1 MKRAFA
7 IALLLAMTLTLA
19 ACGGKAKSADL
30 AAVMAEFKLGDE
42 MMTPGIERFDRHLR
56 HRCGHVKQCAAAM
69 HSSGVNC
76 DEIILIEAVDAAAA
90 GRVKAILDARYQVK
104 LTETK
109 DYLPDEYAIIQQ
121 CSVTARGNDVA
132 MIVAP
137 NAAELTAIYDKS
149 VS

>member
-1 MKRAFA
+1 MKRALA
-7 IALLLAMTLTLA
+7 IALLFAMTLTLA

-30 AAVMAEFKLGDE
+30 TAVMAEFKLGDE
-42 MMTPGIERFDRHLR
+42 MMTLELSDLTDIYGIDAAD
-56 HRCGHVKQCAAAM
+56 VKQCAAAM

-76 DEIILIEAVDAAAA
+76 DEIILIEAVDSAAA
-90 GRVKAILDARYQVK
+90 GRVKAILDARYQAK
-104 LTETK
+104 LNETK

-121 CSVTARGNDVA
+121 CSVTARGNYVA